1 MFVLFS
7 YERNQYLYSNMESIY
22 QATGLSKSFG
32 VGRFNMEALDISI
45 NPGEIVGIVGENG
58 NGKTTLLRLIAG
70 DLSRDQGDISFNE
83 QRINLLGWENYKK
96 SIAYIPQRIPR
107 WHGNL
112 RNNLIFQ
119 ASLLGYTNQ
128 DELVDLFV
136 EKLGLE
142 EYVNLNWSEI
152 STGYRLRFQLAKM
165 LIGNPRLLVLDEPI
179 ANLDVNAQEKFL
191 GDLRKIVSDETRK
204 VSVILSSQQLHEI
217 ENVSDSIIFLKKGN
231 LVYEGEISKIGENRE
246 NNQFEI
252 KGNFT
257 RSELEFLIN
266 TVEIKESGKTFDV
279 KVPLEITAEDF
290 LKIILKEDYK
300 VSYFRDI
307 SSSTKKLF

>member
-1 MFVLFS
+1 
-7 YERNQYLYSNMESIY
+7 MESIY
-22 QATGLSKSFG
+22 QAKDLSKSFG
-32 VGRFNMEALDISI
+32 IGRFSMEPLDISI

-70 DLSRDQGDISFNE
+70 ELSRDAGEITFFD
-83 QRINLLGWENYKK
+83 QRLNIIGWEHFKK
-96 SIAYIPQRIPR
+96 SIAYIPQRIPK

-128 DELVDLFV
+128 DELVDILV

-165 LIGNPRLLVLDEPI
+165 LIGNPKLLVLDEPI

-191 GDLRKIVSDETRK
+191 SDLRNIVSDKTRN
-204 VSVILSSQQLHEI
+204 VGVVFSSQQLNEV
-217 ENVSDSIIFLKKGN
+217 ENVSDKVIFLRKGK
-231 LVYEGEISKIGENRE
+231 LIFGGEIEKIGEERLE
-246 NNQFEI
+246 NSFELQISGTDLLLSDLFPNATIHGFGKSVRLDTDLNMDANQ
-252 KGNFT
+252 
-257 RSELEFLIN
+257 
-266 TVEIKESGKTFDV
+266 V
-279 KVPLEITAEDF
+279 
-290 LKIILKEDYK
+290 LKILLDNNIT
-300 VSYFRDI
+300 VQYFRNI
-307 SSSTKKLF
+307 SSSTKRMFKQ